1 MRRRALTVLLGL
13 LLLMGSATFFL
24 VSCGGGG
31 SGSGDSSIPGSS
43 GTGSVA
49 VFVADGPADECNEIN
64 IFITE
69 VSLIP
74 AGGGPPIV
82 VFKSKSPD
90 GYKLNILDY
99 RDENFFLCLE
109 DVPAGEYAKIRL
121 KVAKIRV
128 EGGPC
133 DNTDPENLEV
143 KLPSGK
149 IDLNPQESFRITHKG
164 YVNIILDFDANKSFQ
179 LKPAGKSGK
188 CIFRPVIFV
197 DIEKGELEPRCPR
210 MLTGNIGDVEKVNG
224 KIRFELERDGLATTL
239 VYLGPDAVIFDE
251 NGFPLDPSEYFDFL
265 DSNPGE
271 PAKVRGKL
279 DRWHRFVA
287 SVVVVGEGSKLV
299 EGTAESEVD
308 SSGQFSLRPLG
319 EVTPIQVQ
327 IFNETLLLFGCDT
340 KIDDTDIIKPG
351 VIVRV
356 VGKEENGELNAVIVF
371 LREIVGEVTYF
382 DENSGDLTIQAN
394 SATYDIFVPVY
405 TPLLLVGDGEVPP
418 ELLCVDRQVRVAVE
432 DPYYNSYS
440 YDFKAKE
447 VQIEPDQF
455 QGELTGFLPNRV
467 LVVKKEQEGSYQEV
481 YVPLD
486 ATILDLT
493 ATEGLPTLPFN
504 ALIIGDN
511 LNIIGLYSCDMM
523 DFTGFVVLKIE
534 PPAP

>member
-1 MRRRALTVLLGL
+1 
-13 LLLMGSATFFL
+13 MGSATFFL

-31 SGSGDSSIPGSS
+31 GGSGGSSSTGSS

-49 VFVADGPADECNEIN
+49 VFVADNPADECNEIN

-74 AGGGPPIV
+74 VGGGAPIV
-82 VFKSKSPD
+82 VFESKSPD
-90 GYKLNILDY
+90 GYKVNILEY
-99 RDENFFLCLE
+99 KDENFFLSVK

-121 KVAKIRV
+121 KVAKIKV
-128 EGGPC
+128 LGGPC
-133 DNTDPENLEV
+133 DNTDPENHENLEV

-149 IDLNPQESFRITHKG
+149 IDLNPQGSFRITHKG
-164 YVNIILDFDANKSFQ
+164 YVNITLDFDANKSFQ

-210 MLTGNIGDVEKVNG
+210 MLTGKIGDVEEVKG
-224 KIRFELERDGLATTL
+224 KIRFELERDGLATNL

-251 NGFPLDPSEYFDFL
+251 DGFPVLPSNYLTFL
-265 DSNPGE
+265 ESNKGQ

-287 SVVVVGEGSKLV
+287 SVVVVGEGLKLV

-447 VQIEPDQF
+447 VQIQPDQF

-467 LVVKKEQEGSYQEV
+467 LVVEREQDIGFQEV
-481 YVPLD
+481 YVPPD

-493 ATEGLPTLPFN
+493 ATEGLPTLFFSE
-504 ALIIGDN
+504 LIIGDN
-511 LNIIGLYSCDMM
+511 LNLIGLYSCDNE
-523 DFTGFVVLKIE
+523 DFTGFVVLKIG
-534 PPAP
+534 PPSP